1 MIKHYQGE
9 LANLGNIKTL
19 VEPFFGAGAFT
30 IYANNSIPTIEHF
43 VINDVKVELMDIYRC
58 IKNDFQDFKEALDR
72 LDQQYIPLD
81 KPERKIKYY
90 EIREEY
96 YDGMSSF
103 TEETATLY
111 FLLKTCF
118 NGIWQGRKGSPRF
131 YTPCGLLKEKD
142 SVYDSDNLE
151 AWSRFLANASI
162 YSEDWET
169 VSNRHSNKDTLFF
182 FDPPYRDSFT
192 TYSDAFGDDE
202 QLRLIEFCNSS
213 SDTIMLTNR
222 DSGDGFFEDN
232 VNSDKL
238 NIKQVPVT
246 YTAGRR
252 KKTEEGYEAK
262 KAVEVLI
269 HSKHISENTLKLF

>member
-9 LANLGNIKTL
+9 LANLGNIRTL

-58 IKNDFQDFKEALDR
+58 IKNDFQDFKEVLDR

-169 VSNRHSNKDTLFF
+169 VSDRHSNKDTLFF

-202 QLRLIEFCNSS
+202 QLRLIEFCNNSN
-213 SDTIMLTNR
+213 DTIMLTNR
-222 DSGDGFFEDN
+222 DSGDRFFEDN
-232 VNSDKL
+232 VDSDKL